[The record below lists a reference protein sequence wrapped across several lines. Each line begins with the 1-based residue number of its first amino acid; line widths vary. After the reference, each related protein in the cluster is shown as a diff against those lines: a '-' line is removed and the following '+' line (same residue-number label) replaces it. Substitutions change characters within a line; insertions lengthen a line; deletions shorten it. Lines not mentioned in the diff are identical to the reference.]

1 MALHTGRLDD
11 LKIMYPGEVTLPGSI
26 YDWPEP
32 QNVKAERQG
41 DQVYITWD
49 FYNLPAGERED
60 DSKPRYMLE
69 LWLCK
74 DGELQFTP
82 TGSWDLTEPRSTAR
96 VNDEAGCSE
105 PSHGRIYLAE
115 KHGYK
120 GPVEIPW
127 PAFPA
132 ATATP

>member
-1 MALHTGRLDD
+1 
-11 LKIMYPGEVTLPGSI
+11 MYPGEVTLPGSI

-96 VNDEAGCSE
+96 VTDEAGCSE